1 MKKDYQIL
9 GKKDTK
15 ELTEYL
21 TRNGQLLLPML
32 ELIESSRMA
41 VDELIDYVGRSSIE
55 ALLELSACAIAGEKH
70 QGKRGEDIYRN
81 GHQQGKVTLAERK
94 VHINKPRLRRKGS
107 GTGTEVDI
115 PVYEAMN
122 SEPGMSER
130 VLEIMMRG
138 VSTRN
143 YEHVISEMA
152 ETLGVSKSSVSR
164 EFIKSSGRE
173 LEEICER
180 RFADVDF
187 LVIYIDGMVF
197 ADHHV
202 IAAVGVALDGTK
214 HILGLCEGASEN
226 AASAVSLLESM
237 VERGIDPSKKYL
249 FVIDGS
255 KALRSA
261 VKRVF
266 GDDQK
271 VQRCRSHKVRNVCD
285 KLPKELKGQ
294 VKTVMR
300 AAYKLNADKGMA
312 KLKKQAE
319 WLKIEHPGAAASLLE
334 GLEETFTINRMDLSS
349 SLMRCLGTTNI
360 IESPNSGVRQK
371 TRRVS
376 RWKNGKMVMR
386 WAASGFLATEKNF
399 RKIMGYKDLWMLE
412 VALGRKKGKVDNRTE
427 AA

>member
-1 MKKDYQIL
+1 M
-9 GKKDTK
+9 
-15 ELTEYL
+15 
-21 TRNGQLLLPML
+21 
-32 ELIESSRMA
+32 
-41 VDELIDYVGRSSIE
+41 GRSSIE

-300 AAYKLNADKGMA
+300 AAYKLNAEKGMA

>member
-1 MKKDYQIL
+1 MKRDYQIL

-164 EFIKSSGRE
+164 EFIKSS
-173 LEEICER
+173 
-180 RFADVDF
+180 AKT
-187 LVIYIDGMVF
+187 
-197 ADHHV
+197 H
-202 IAAVGVALDGTK
+202 
-214 HILGLCEGASEN
+214 LCEKPE
-226 AASAVSLLESM
+226 SA
-237 VERGIDPSKKYL
+237 R
-249 FVIDGS
+249 VIFKS
-255 KALRSA
+255 CI
-261 VKRVF
+261 VF
-266 GDDQK
+266 
-271 VQRCRSHKVRNVCD
+271 
-285 KLPKELKGQ
+285 
-294 VKTVMR
+294 
-300 AAYKLNADKGMA
+300 
-312 KLKKQAE
+312 
-319 WLKIEHPGAAASLLE
+319 
-334 GLEETFTINRMDLSS
+334 
-349 SLMRCLGTTNI
+349 TN
-360 IESPNSGVRQK
+360 E
-371 TRRVS
+371 
-376 RWKNGKMVMR
+376 
-386 WAASGFLATEKNF
+386 
-399 RKIMGYKDLWMLE
+399 
-412 VALGRKKGKVDNRTE
+412 
-427 AA
+427 

>member
-1 MKKDYQIL
+1 MKRDYQIL